1 MIGFLLA
8 GLSLAIWLY
17 LLLARG
23 GFWRVTTL
31 PAAPEP
37 AAWPDI
43 VAVIPARD
51 EAAGV
56 GQTVQSL
63 LDYPGRLHLVLVD
76 DQSRD
81 GTADVARRAAA
92 ARDGTDRLTVVQGRP
107 LPGDWTGKLW
117 AMQQGLERAAEV
129 APEAAYVLLTDADIA
144 HDAEELRLLVAHATA
159 RDLHLASLMV
169 HLHCRTWPERLLI
182 PAFVFFFGMLYP
194 FRWVNRPEHPMAAA
208 AGGCM
213 LVKRTTLTR
222 IGGVGSFRDALIDD
236 CALAARIKP
245 LGPIWLGHA
254 EATHSLRVYGS
265 FGEIWA
271 MIARTAYTQLGYSP
285 LLLAGTIA
293 GMALTYLTPLAGV
306 VLLGPWTPLAL
317 LAWLAMGVAF
327 QPMLLHYG
335 RQPFWGLALPLI
347 ALFYLGATIGSAV
360 NYWRG
365 KGGQWKGRSQ
375 APDSRSRTA

>member
-23 GFWRVTTL
+23 GFWRLTTL
-31 PAAPEP
+31 PRASDPV
-37 AAWPDI
+37 AWPDI

-56 GQTVQSL
+56 GRTVQSL

-92 ARDGTDRLTVVQGRP
+92 ANDAADRLTVVQGRP
-107 LPGDWTGKLW
+107 LPGGWTGKLW
-117 AMQQGLERAAEV
+117 AMQQGLECAAEV
-129 APEAAYVLLTDADIA
+129 APDAAYVLLTDADIA
-144 HDAEELRLLVAHATA
+144 HDAEELRRLVAHAVA

-194 FRWVNRPEHPMAAA
+194 FRWVNRPQHPMAAA

-213 LVKRTTLTR
+213 LVKRATLAR

-265 FGEIWA
+265 FTEIWA

-285 LLLAGTIA
+285 LLLAGTVA
-293 GMALTYLTPLAGV
+293 GMALTYLVPLAGV
-306 VLLGPWTPLAL
+306 VLLGPWTPVAL

-347 ALFYLGATIGSAV
+347 ALFYLGATVGSAV